1 LTAYADVSVG
11 LDTLGVMHP
20 HWYAAS
26 HDIQR
31 RVISH
36 FIYLLNL
43 ESATPIASPVSP
55 TSPLSAFEAE
65 VNDTFS
71 PHDIAAILRWGLR
84 HVQLDGDSLGT
95 DGGWYKTFLE
105 AEGTAGYPPK
115 AFSDK
120 LAPLLPTAH
129 LQLLTATL
137 EIFSSLAAHAEC
149 NGTSGSKLCKI
160 FGLWLLTAHRVEDK
174 DDWQTFY
181 AKWERTG
188 RMLEHLFLSRIR

>member
-1 LTAYADVSVG
+1 
-11 LDTLGVMHP
+11 MHP

-26 HDIQR
+26 PRIQR

-43 ESATPIASPVSP
+43 ESVTSIPSPASP
-55 TSPLSAFEAE
+55 TSPISSFEAE

-84 HVQLDGDSLGT
+84 HVQIEGDSFGT
-95 DGGWYKTFLE
+95 NDEWYKTFLE
-105 AEGTAGYPPK
+105 SESAAGYPPT

-120 LAPLLPTAH
+120 LTPLLPTAH

-137 EIFSSLAAHAEC
+137 EIFSSLAAHAEV
-149 NGTSGSKLCKI
+149 NGTSGSKLCKL
-160 FGLWLLTAHRVEDK
+160 FGLWLLTAHRIEDK

-181 AKWERTG
+181 ARWERTG
-188 RMLEHLFLSRIR
+188 RMLEHLFLSRIRQVFDMVYDLVS

>member
-1 LTAYADVSVG
+1 
-11 LDTLGVMHP
+11 MHP

-26 HDIQR
+26 HKIQR

-36 FIYLLNL
+36 FIYLANL
-43 ESATPIASPVSP
+43 ENSTSTPSLASP

-84 HVQLDGDSLGT
+84 HVQIEGGSFGT
-95 DGGWYKTFLE
+95 DDGWYKTFLE
-105 AEGTAGYPPK
+105 SEIAAGYPPK

-129 LQLLTATL
+129 LQLLMATL
-137 EIFSSLAAHAEC
+137 EIFSSLAAHAEV
-149 NGTSGSKLCKI
+149 NGTSGSELCKL
-160 FGLWLLTAHRVEDK
+160 FGLWLLTAHRVEDN
-174 DDWQTFY
+174 DDWKTFY
-181 AKWERTG
+181 ARWERTG

>member
-1 LTAYADVSVG
+1 
-11 LDTLGVMHP
+11 MHP

-26 HDIQR
+26 HKIQR

-43 ESATPIASPVSP
+43 ENATSIPSP
-55 TSPLSAFEAE
+55 TSPLSAFEGE

-84 HVQLDGDSLGT
+84 HVQIEGVSFGT
-95 DGGWYKTFLE
+95 DDEWYKTFLE
-105 AEGTAGYPPK
+105 SESSAGYPPK
-115 AFSDK
+115 AFTDK
-120 LAPLLPTAH
+120 LAPLLPTPH
-129 LQLLTATL
+129 LQLLIATL
-137 EIFSSLAAHAEC
+137 EIFSSLAAHAEA
-149 NGTSGSKLCKI
+149 NGTSGSKLCKL

-174 DDWQTFY
+174 DDWKSFY
-181 AKWERTG
+181 ARWERTG